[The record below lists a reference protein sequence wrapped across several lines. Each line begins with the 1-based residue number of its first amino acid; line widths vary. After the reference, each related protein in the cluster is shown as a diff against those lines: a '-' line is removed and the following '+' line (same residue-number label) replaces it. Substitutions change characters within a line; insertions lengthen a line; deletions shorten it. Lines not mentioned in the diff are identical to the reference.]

1 MSTILD
7 YPRLVD
13 RIKAILSEVKDFDS
27 IPAAPDEDEQN
38 DLMRYLNLTVS
49 HIIFTISVGLKSYWS
64 KKGIRFEE
72 NSSECIAKLR
82 AHSTE
87 IGKGAFGTVYKV
99 KHLSGD
105 PCLKNVPDSVKYIAM
120 KMERV
125 GTIFDDYQT
134 PERLKIVQKIMH
146 RAGKLGIGPVLY
158 DMFVTVDDSTGNIFI
173 VKVMEVIEGVSW
185 NNKIWKTDSEKKK
198 AVHLLQKLIQ
208 TMNEGGII
216 HHDLHGGNVLVSKSG
231 DISIIDFD
239 RATLSAREENS
250 QLYAF
255 NDTIRAA
262 WMPIGVLSRNT
273 SKYVMDMLIQEG
285 SIVLPFVKAVVQNQ
299 TNTNQ
304 RPKNQK
310 TRKIRITR
318 KNRSK
323 NYIG

>member
-27 IPAAPDEDEQN
+27 MPAAPEEDEQN

-64 KKGIRFEE
+64 KGGIRFEE
-72 NSSECIAKLR
+72 NSSECITKLR

-105 PCLKNVPDSVKYIAM
+105 PCLKNVPKSVKYVAM
-120 KMERV
+120 KMETV
-125 GTIFDDYQT
+125 NTSFDGYQT
-134 PERLKIVQKIMH
+134 PERLKIVQKIML
-146 RAGKLGIGPVLY
+146 RAGKLGIGPTLY
-158 DMFVTVDDSTGNIFI
+158 DMFVTLDNSTGNIFI

-185 NNKIWKTDSEKKK
+185 SKKIWKTDSEKKK

-216 HHDLHGGNVLVSKSG
+216 HHDLHVGNVLVSKSG

-239 RATLSAREENS
+239 RATLSAREENLR
-250 QLYAF
+250 LYAF
-255 NDTIRAA
+255 NDTIPAA
-262 WMPIGVLSRNT
+262 WLPIGVLSRNT

-285 SIVLPFVKAVVQNQ
+285 SIVLPFVKAVVQDQANSNDNQ
-299 TNTNQ
+299 G
-304 RPKNQK
+304 PKNQK
-310 TRKIRITR
+310 TR